1 MWILPE
7 LRRKLPQGHS
17 THTLHLPRGR
27 TGDGA
32 SDQGYIYDI
41 EIIDNQRIGFGDMK
55 LRADFNGLFREVLCL
70 SHEETC
76 KDENGNDVQL
86 HEGMEVIAFDEDLD
100 ANNNRDD
107 LVAKGIVERPPEWL
121 KCRGSKWVLRID
133 KDGVRNESEIKQ

>member
-1 MWILPE
+1 
-7 LRRKLPQGHS
+7 
-17 THTLHLPRGR
+17 
-27 TGDGA
+27 
-32 SDQGYIYDI
+32 
-41 EIIDNQRIGFGDMK
+41 MK